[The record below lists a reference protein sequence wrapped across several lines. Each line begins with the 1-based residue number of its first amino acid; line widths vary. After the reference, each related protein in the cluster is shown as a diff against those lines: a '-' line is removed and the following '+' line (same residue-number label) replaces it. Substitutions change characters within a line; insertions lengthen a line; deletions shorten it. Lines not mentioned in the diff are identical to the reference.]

1 MSSPGYALF
10 CPVSMAC
17 LLLEPRWTMLI
28 LCEMYSG
35 SERFSDI
42 QRGVPGMS
50 PSLLSRRLKEMQQSG
65 LIERVPGS
73 RGGQASYITTPMADE
88 LRPII
93 GALGDWAHRNLDP
106 EPGYQALDARVLMW
120 NLRRKVNYAA
130 LPNRRAVVKFT
141 LTEAEK
147 PDYEAWLVLRPGHGT
162 DLCMIDPKDEVD
174 LFVQADLRAFTEAF
188 MGHSTFAREID
199 AGRIELIGDAAMARS
214 LSKWLI
220 RSRFSGDPQD
230 MLHLDHAAE

>member
-1 MSSPGYALF
+1 MKNPGYALF

-28 LCEMYSG
+28 LCEMFGG

-50 PSLLSRRLKEMQQSG
+50 PSLLSRRLKEMQENG
-65 LIERVPGS
+65 LIERVPGA
-73 RGGQASYITTPMADE
+73 RGGQARYVPTPLAED
-88 LRPII
+88 LAPILEQ
-93 GALGDWAHRNLDP
+93 LGDWAHRNLDP
-106 EPGYQALDARVLMW
+106 EPGLQALDPRVLMW

-130 LPNRRAVVKFT
+130 LPPRRSVVKFT
-141 LTEAEK
+141 MTEPGK
-147 PDYEAWLVLRPGHGT
+147 PDFEAWLLMRPGQGT

-174 LFVQADLRAFTEAF
+174 LFVQADLRSFTAAF
-188 MGHSTFAREID
+188 MGHSTFAAEID
-199 AGRIELIGDAAMARS
+199 AGRIELIGDAGMARS

-220 RSRFSGDPQD
+220 RSTFSGDAQP
-230 MLHLDHAAE
+230 MLDAAQAAE